1 MKSGK
6 ISGLDIQKEY
16 ISIAQYSPE
25 ENCVDLVAIQP
36 LPIEKSVDFLQS
48 ASDGLKE
55 LKGKFKFS
63 KPDVVCSLPS
73 ENAIIKHLTVDSNE
87 SEPAESI
94 EWELSQQVIGS
105 IEEYSF
111 DFQPVSSNSEEYLA
125 VAYRTKSIDALSSV
139 IKNLKLNPLIID
151 LDVFALINVFEAN
164 YREKISQ
171 PAVLIH
177 AEPEKSRLVLTMNG
191 MFIDYETIEYPYG
204 IEADSYAGFIYEE
217 YMKLLALNNGKFPAS
232 SEGLYF
238 TGSLFTQPEY
248 SEAVIRRFG
257 MGEEL
262 YPFRKIDSRIGVEE
276 AQLKTYASQLA
287 IAVGLALRGNA
298 QNR

>member
-25 ENCVDLVAIQP
+25 ENSVDLVAIQP
-36 LPIEKSVDFLQS
+36 ISTEKSTDFLKN

-55 LKGKFKFS
+55 LKGKFKFT

-73 ENAIIKHLTVDSNE
+73 ENAIIKHFTIDSKA
-87 SEPAESI
+87 SEPSEDI

-111 DFQPVSSNSEEYLA
+111 DFQPVSLNSEEYLA
-125 VAYRTKSIDALSSV
+125 VAYRTKNVDAFSSM

-151 LDVFALINVFEAN
+151 LDIFALINVFEAN
-164 YREKISQ
+164 YREAISQ

-177 AEPEKSRLVLTMNG
+177 AESEKSRLVLTVDG
-191 MFIDYETIEYPYG
+191 RFIDYETSEYAYG
-204 IEADSYAGFIYEE
+204 TEPDSYAGLIYEE
-217 YMKLLALNNGKFPAS
+217 YRRLLGFNSGKIQAG
-232 SEGLYF
+232 SEGIYF

-248 SEAVIRRFG
+248 GDAVVRRFG
-257 MGEEL
+257 KGEEL
-262 YPFRKIDSRIGVEE
+262 YPFRKVDSRIGVNE

-298 QNR
+298 YNR

>member
-16 ISIAQYSPE
+16 ISVAQYSPE

-36 LPIEKSVDFLQS
+36 LSTEKSVDFLQG

-63 KPDVVCSLPS
+63 KPDVICSLQS
-73 ENAIIKHLTVDSNE
+73 ENAIIKRLKIDSNE

-111 DFQPVSSNSEEYLA
+111 DFQSVSSNSDEYLA
-125 VAYRTKSIDALSSV
+125 VAYRTQSIDALSSM
-139 IKNLKLNPLIID
+139 IKSLRLNPLIID
-151 LDVFALINVFEAN
+151 LDVFALVNVFEAN

-177 AEPEKSRLVLTMNG
+177 AEPEKSRLVLTTNG
-191 MFIDYETIEYPYG
+191 MFIDSETFDYTYG
-204 IEADSYAGFIYEE
+204 TEADSYAGVIYEE
-217 YMKLLALNNGKFPAS
+217 YMKLMAFNSGKFQAG

-248 SEAVIRRFG
+248 CEAVIRRFG
-257 MGEEL
+257 KGEEL
-262 YPFRKIDSRIGVEE
+262 YPFRKIDSRIGVDE